1 MAKNLQF
8 FAGLPR
14 FDCVKSRNDT
24 WFKFRLPEQQFLQV
38 PKDNIMHEKTA
49 PQNLWG
55 KIFEFRKDTK
65 YEKTTNQLPLQS
77 EILARP
83 GGIEPPLPP

>member
-1 MAKNLQF
+1 MRMPSLAVLFILSQAKSPFIVL
-8 FAGLPR
+8 
-14 FDCVKSRNDT
+14 
-24 WFKFRLPEQQFLQV
+24 KFNNYIIY
-38 PKDNIMHEKTA
+38 KGYIMHEKIA